1 LPALRGGLTSL
12 WRRQRHPQ
20 ERRIS
25 DTWPVRTMIL
35 LLALGSLALVLAAVT
50 RVNGAAA
57 AASVR
62 ARLGSRGLSR
72 GSARRRG
79 IRYRE

>member
-1 LPALRGGLTSL
+1 
-12 WRRQRHPQ
+12 
-20 ERRIS
+20 
-25 DTWPVRTMIL
+25 MIL

-62 ARLGSRGLSR
+62 ARLSSRGLSR

-79 IRYRE
+79 IRYRD